1 MRLSRFYLSLSFFPP
16 LLCELLLG
24 SPLPENSRSLT
35 GSLDPNTVPDK
46 MSGNMSEYVSEKM
59 PENMYQINMSEYESD
74 RMSEYMSEC
83 QVEVEIHVR

>member
-1 MRLSRFYLSLSFFPP
+1 
-16 LLCELLLG
+16 
-24 SPLPENSRSLT
+24 
-35 GSLDPNTVPDK
+35 VPDK